1 MMILRS
7 APASPFGRKVKIAAD
22 LLGLHDEI
30 EVVFADTNDPGNSLR
45 EQNPLGKIPVLILA
59 DGTKLYDSRVIVEY
73 LDAQAGG
80 YRLIPVEPA
89 ARWRVLTAAALA
101 DGINDAALLQVYEKR
116 FRPPELWSQAWM
128 DRQAEKITRGL
139 AAFAAA
145 PPSGRARHRPYRT
158 CLRARLSRFAF
169 CGRLAGR
176 ASRACRLAR
185 RFRGRCA
192 GLRGDAG
199 DSLDRGP
206 VPAFC
211 RRRSR
216 SDN

>member
-7 APASPFGRKVKIAAD
+7 VPASPFGRKVKIAAD

-30 EVVFADTNDPGNSLR
+30 EVVFADTSDPGDSLR

-101 DGINDAALLQVYEKR
+101 DRSTMPRCCRSMRSVSGRRNSSE
-116 FRPPELWSQAWM
+116 AWV
-128 DRQAEKITRGL
+128 DRQAEK
-139 AAFAAA
+139 
-145 PPSGRARHRPYRT
+145 
-158 CLRARLSRFAF
+158 
-169 CGRLAGR
+169 
-176 ASRACRLAR
+176 
-185 RFRGRCA
+185 
-192 GLRGDAG
+192 
-199 DSLDRGP
+199 
-206 VPAFC
+206 
-211 RRRSR
+211 
-216 SDN
+216 

>member
-30 EVVFADTNDPGNSLR
+30 EVVFADTNDPKDSLR
-45 EQNPLGKIPVLILA
+45 AQNPLGKIPVLILA

-73 LDAQAGG
+73 LDARAGG
-80 YRLIPVEPA
+80 YRLIPAEPA
-89 ARWRVLTAAALA
+89 ARWRVLTEAALA

-145 PPSGRARHRPYRT
+145 PPSGARDIAHIGLACALGY
-158 CLRARLSRFAF
+158 LDLRFA
-169 CGRLAGR
+169 GAW
-176 ASRACRLAR
+176 
-185 RFRGRCA
+185 RGEHPA
-192 GLRGDAG
+192 LVAWLDAFAA
-199 DSLDRGP
+199 D
-206 VPAFC
+206 VPAFAAT
-211 RRRSR
+211 RVTA
-216 SDN
+216 